1 MLINQSNGIAKAAA
15 RVNWK
20 KMGQWA
26 VIALILVSP
35 LAMAAGTGT
44 GGGGGTGLAGAQQKA
59 CGFFT
64 RINDIL
70 NIASVAVV
78 TIAVVFAGYQVAFA
92 HKRITDVAPVL
103 IGGLLIGGAA
113 QIAGMLIGRDNTTCD
128 AGSGTSTTYVMVVDE
143 ARNA

>member
-1 MLINQSNGIAKAAA
+1 MLTNQSNGIAKTAGGM
-15 RVNWK
+15 NWK
-20 KMGQWA
+20 SAMQWA
-26 VIALILVSP
+26 IIAMILVSP
-35 LAMAAGTGT
+35 IAMATDAS
-44 GGGGGTGLAGAQQKA
+44 GGGLAGATERA

-113 QIAGMLIGRDNTTCD
+113 QIAGMLIGKDNTACE
-128 AGSGTSTTYVMVVDE
+128 SSSYVTPIVE
-143 ARNA
+143 TRNA